1 MYIIEHFSDFLRG
14 GEGSNIIVGKR
25 SIEVVHFG
33 YYVRQNP
40 QPMREK
46 GLQLCIDLMLVQ
58 VLELNSI
65 VSNVNRTIK
74 FQVSSWH

>member
-1 MYIIEHFSDFLRG
+1 MCIIEHFSNFFGG

-40 QPMREK
+40 QTMPEK
-46 GLQLCIDLMLVQ
+46 RFATL
-58 VLELNSI
+58 
-65 VSNVNRTIK
+65 
-74 FQVSSWH
+74 H

>member
-40 QPMREK
+40 QPMPEK
-46 GLQLCIDLMLVQ
+46 RFATL
-58 VLELNSI
+58 
-65 VSNVNRTIK
+65 
-74 FQVSSWH
+74 H